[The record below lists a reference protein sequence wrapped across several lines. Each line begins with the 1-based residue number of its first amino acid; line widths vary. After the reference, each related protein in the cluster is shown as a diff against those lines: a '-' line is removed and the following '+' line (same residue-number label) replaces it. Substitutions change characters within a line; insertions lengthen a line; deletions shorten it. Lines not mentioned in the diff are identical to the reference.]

1 MRQHLLLPLPL
12 LLLLL
17 LLCAAAAAVSRDLYT
32 LYLCLQT
39 LGTTITAPTPAV
51 PSRSRPLRQVATGAR
66 IVDRVA
72 PGTRQAS

>member
-1 MRQHLLLPLPL
+1 MRLRLPLPLPL

-17 LLCAAAAAVSRDLYT
+17 ELPAAAAAVGRDLYT
-32 LYLCLQT
+32 LYLCLWT

-72 PGTRQAS
+72 PGTRRTS